1 MTPTA
6 VSGIIFANSRDE
18 ALGRMTNLRSMAA
31 VPFGGRY
38 RLIDFCLSNLVNAGI
53 TNVGII
59 TKANYRSLM
68 DHIESGA
75 FWDLDRKRGGVHLL
89 PPFNISG
96 ARRYH
101 GYVEA
106 LYGAM
111 DFLNR
116 CNSDYIVL
124 CESCYVANV
133 DIAAAVDFHIK
144 NNADIT
150 VVCGAG
156 DSISGVKNLM
166 TLKTDSN
173 CRVFAVD
180 FPTDIKQDDL
190 FSQGILIFSRELL
203 IELVNNAYENGGRNI
218 DVDIIGDRVKDLKV
232 FAFKH
237 SGFAAVMTD
246 IKAYTDANM
255 RLLDRNV
262 RADLFNPERRI
273 MTKNRDDMPTRYG
286 TKASV
291 GNSFIAD
298 GCVIDGTV
306 KNSIIFRG
314 VTVKRGAVV
323 ENCIVMQDC
332 VINQNA
338 ILKNAICDKSVDV
351 GSNTVINGT
360 AEKPIYIEK
369 NQKL

>member
-1 MTPTA
+1 MRPSA
-6 VSGIIFANSRDE
+6 VSGIILANSRDE
-18 ALGRMTNLRSMAA
+18 ALGRMTAMRSMAS

-116 CNSDYIVL
+116 CNSEYIVL
-124 CESCYVANV
+124 CEASAVANV
-133 DIAAAVDFHIK
+133 DISAAVDFHVNK
-144 NNADIT
+144 GADIT
-150 VVCGAG
+150 VVYRRGAEA
-156 DSISGVKNLM
+156 KNIKNIMRL
-166 TLKTDSN
+166 TLDNTDRLVS
-173 CRVFAVD
+173 AD
-180 FPTDIKQDDL
+180 FPENIEKDDL
-190 FSQGILIFSRELL
+190 CSLGILVFGRELL
-203 IELVNNAYENGGRNI
+203 IELINNAYENGGRNI
-218 DVDIIGDRVKDLKV
+218 DVDIIADRISDLNIC
-232 FAFKH
+232 
-237 SGFAAVMTD
+237 GFAHNGFSAVMTD

-255 RLLDRNV
+255 SLLDRSV
-262 RADLFNPERRI
+262 RKDLFNTERRI
-273 MTKNRDDMPTRYG
+273 MTKNRDDMPTRYD
-286 TKASV
+286 TKSIV
-291 GNSFIAD
+291 DNSFVAD
-298 GCVIDGTV
+298 CCVIDGTV
-306 KNSIIFRG
+306 KNSIVFRG
-314 VTVKRGAVV
+314 VTVSKGAYV

-332 VINQNA
+332 VIGENA
-338 ILKNAICDKSVDV
+338 ILQSAICDKKVYVS
-351 GSNTVINGT
+351 SNTVVKGT
-360 AEKPIYIEK
+360 ESKPVYIEK
-369 NQKL
+369 NQKF

>member
-1 MTPTA
+1 MRPSA

-18 ALGRMTNLRSMAA
+18 ALGRMTAVRSMAS

-38 RLIDFCLSNLVNAGI
+38 RLVDFCLSNLVNAGI

-101 GYVEA
+101 GYIEA
-106 LYGAM
+106 LYGAK

-124 CESCYVANV
+124 CESCVAANV
-133 DIAAAVDFHIK
+133 DISAAINFHTMK
-144 NNADIT
+144 NADIT
-150 VVCGAG
+150 VVYRTG
-156 DSISGVKNLM
+156 DEINDAKNMM
-166 TLKTDSN
+166 TLKLDSSD
-173 CRVFAVD
+173 RLVSVD
-180 FPTDIKQDDL
+180 FPSSIAADEL
-190 FSQGILIFSRELL
+190 CSMGIMIFDKELL
-203 IELVNNAYENGGRNI
+203 IELVNNAYENGGKNI
-218 DVDIIGDRVKDLKV
+218 DVDIIADRVNDLNIC
-232 FAFKH
+232 
-237 SGFAAVMTD
+237 GFRHTGFSAVMTD
-246 IKAYTDANM
+246 IMAYTAANM
-255 RLLDRNV
+255 SLLDPDV
-262 RADLFNPERRI
+262 RADLFNPERRS

-286 TKASV
+286 TKSDV
-291 GNSFIAD
+291 KNSFIAD

-314 VTVKRGAVV
+314 VAVKRGAYI
-323 ENCIVMQDC
+323 ENSIVMQDC
-332 VINQNA
+332 VIGENA
-338 ILKNAICDKSVDV
+338 ILQSAICDKKVSV
-351 GSNTVINGT
+351 GSNTVVKGT
-360 AEKPIYIEK
+360 AVKPVYIEK
-369 NQKL
+369 NQKF

>member
-1 MTPTA
+1 MRPSA
-6 VSGIIFANSRDE
+6 VSGIILANSRDE
-18 ALGRMTNLRSMAA
+18 ALGRMTAMRSMAS

-38 RLIDFCLSNLVNAGI
+38 RLVDFCLSNLVNAGI

-116 CNSDYIVL
+116 CNSEYIVL
-124 CESCYVANV
+124 CEGSIVANV
-133 DIAAAVDFHIK
+133 DISAAVDFHISK
-144 NNADIT
+144 GADIT
-150 VVCGAG
+150 VVYRGGAEIA
-156 DSISGVKNLM
+156 DVKNM
-166 TLKTDSN
+166 MRLKVDSSD
-173 CRVFAVD
+173 RLVSVD
-180 FPTDIKQDDL
+180 FPESVGKDDL
-190 FSQGILIFSRELL
+190 CSLGILVFGRELL
-203 IELVNNAYENGGRNI
+203 IELINNAYENGGRNI
-218 DVDIIGDRVKDLKV
+218 DTDIIADRISDLNIC
-232 FAFKH
+232 
-237 SGFAAVMTD
+237 GFGHFGFSAVMTD

-255 RLLDRNV
+255 SLLDREV
-262 RADLFNPERRI
+262 RVDLFNPDRRI

-286 TKASV
+286 TKSIV
-291 GNSFIAD
+291 ENSFVAD

-306 KNSIIFRG
+306 KGSIVFRG
-314 VTVKRGAVV
+314 VTVKKGAYI
-323 ENCIVMQDC
+323 ENSIVMQDC
-332 VINQNA
+332 VIGENA
-338 ILKNAICDKSVDV
+338 ILQSAICDKKVNV
-351 GSNTVINGT
+351 GSNTVVKGT
-360 AEKPIYIEK
+360 KDKPVYLEK
-369 NQKL
+369 NQKF

>member
-1 MTPTA
+1 MRPSA

-18 ALGRMTNLRSMAA
+18 ALGRMTAARSMAS

-38 RLIDFCLSNLVNAGI
+38 RLVDFCLSNLVNAGI

-101 GYVEA
+101 GFVEA

-116 CNSDYIVL
+116 CNSEYIVL
-124 CESCYVANV
+124 CEGSVAANV
-133 DIAAAVDFHIK
+133 DISAAVDFHI
-144 NNADIT
+144 NRGADIT
-150 VVCGAG
+150 VVYRDGAV
-156 DSISGVKNLM
+156 IKNVKNM
-166 TLKTDSN
+166 MRLKLDDSA
-173 CRVFAVD
+173 RLISAE
-180 FPTDIKQDDL
+180 FPENFGQEDL
-190 FSQGILIFSRELL
+190 CSLGILVFGRKLL
-203 IELVNNAYENGGRNI
+203 IELINNAYENGGRNI
-218 DVDIIGDRVKDLKV
+218 DTDIIADRLSDLNICG
-232 FAFKH
+232 FKH
-237 SGFAAVMTD
+237 TGFSAVMTD

-255 RLLDRNV
+255 SLLNREV
-262 RADLFNPERRI
+262 REDLFNPDRCI

-286 TKASV
+286 TKSIV
-291 GNSFIAD
+291 ENSLVAD

-314 VTVKRGAVV
+314 VSVSRGAYI
-323 ENCIVMQDC
+323 ENSILMQDC
-332 VINQNA
+332 VIGENA
-338 ILKNAICDKSVDV
+338 ILQNAICDKSVSV
-351 GSNTVINGT
+351 GSNTVVKGN
-360 AEKPIYIEK
+360 ESQPVYIEK
-369 NQKL
+369 NQKF

>member
-1 MTPTA
+1 MRPSA
-6 VSGIIFANSRDE
+6 VSGIILANSRDE
-18 ALGRMTNLRSMAA
+18 ALGRMTAVRSMAS

-38 RLIDFCLSNLVNAGI
+38 RLVDFCLSNLVNAGI

-124 CESCYVANV
+124 CEGSIAANV
-133 DIAAAVDFHIK
+133 DISAAVDFHINK
-144 NNADIT
+144 NADIT
-150 VVCGAG
+150 VVYRRDAE
-156 DSISGVKNLM
+156 IENVKNMMRIKL
-166 TLKTDSN
+166 DSSD
-173 CRVFAVD
+173 RLVFAD
-180 FPTDIKQDDL
+180 FPESVEKGDL
-190 FSQGILIFSRELL
+190 CSLGILIFGRELL
-203 IELVNNAYENGGRNI
+203 IELINNAYENGGRNI
-218 DVDIIGDRVKDLKV
+218 DSDIIADRINDLNIC
-232 FAFKH
+232 
-237 SGFAAVMTD
+237 GFEHTGFSAVMTD

-255 RLLDRNV
+255 SLLKSEV
-262 RADLFNPERRI
+262 RKDLFNPERKI

-286 TKASV
+286 TKSIV
-291 GNSFIAD
+291 ENSFVAD

-306 KNSIIFRG
+306 KNSIVFRG
-314 VTVKRGAVV
+314 VAVKKGAYI
-323 ENCIVMQDC
+323 ENSIIMQDC
-332 VINQNA
+332 VIGENA
-338 ILKNAICDKSVDV
+338 IVQSAICDKKVTVS
-351 GSNTVINGT
+351 SNTVVKGT
-360 AEKPIYIEK
+360 EGKPVYIEK
-369 NQKL
+369 NQKF

>member
-1 MTPTA
+1 MRASA

-18 ALGRMTNLRSMAA
+18 ALGRMTNVRSMASL
-31 VPFGGRY
+31 PFGGRY

-68 DHIESGA
+68 DHIGSGA
-75 FWDLDRKRGGVHLL
+75 FWDLDRKNGGVHLL

-116 CNSDYIVL
+116 CNSEYIVL
-124 CESCYVANV
+124 CDGCVAANV
-133 DIAAAVDFHIK
+133 DIAAAVDFHINK
-144 NNADIT
+144 NADIT
-150 VVCGAG
+150 VVYRSGTEVKSIKNMMTMKI
-156 DSISGVKNLM
+156 DSSDRLVSVDYPDNIS
-166 TLKTDSN
+166 
-173 CRVFAVD
+173 A
-180 FPTDIKQDDL
+180 DDL
-190 FSQGILIFSRELL
+190 SSLGILIFGRELL

-218 DVDIIGDRVKDLKV
+218 DVDIIADRVKDLNIYG
-232 FAFKH
+232 FKH
-237 SGFAAVMTD
+237 NGFSAIMTD

-255 RLLDRNV
+255 SLLNAGV
-262 RADLFNPERRI
+262 RADLFNQNRRI

-286 TKASV
+286 TKSDV
-291 GNSFIAD
+291 SNSFIAD

-306 KNSIIFRG
+306 KNSIVFRG
-314 VTVKRGAVV
+314 VTVKKGALV
-323 ENCIVMQDC
+323 ENSIIMQDC
-332 VINQNA
+332 VINDNA
-338 ILKNAICDKSVDV
+338 VVKNAICDKSVNV
-351 GSNTVINGT
+351 SSNTMLKGT
-360 AEKPIYIEK
+360 DGKSIYIEK
-369 NQKL
+369 NQKF

>member
-1 MTPTA
+1 MRPSD

-18 ALGRMTNLRSMAA
+18 SLGRMTAVRSMASM
-31 VPFGGRY
+31 PFGGRY
-38 RLIDFCLSNLVNAGI
+38 RLVDFCLSNLVNAGI
-53 TNVGII
+53 TNVGVI

-124 CESCYVANV
+124 CESCVAANV
-133 DIAAAVDFHIK
+133 DISAALDFHTGK
-144 NNADIT
+144 NADIT
-150 VVCGAG
+150 VVYRTGTE
-156 DSISGVKNLM
+156 IKNVKNMM
-166 TLKTDSN
+166 TMKIDSSDML
-173 CRVFAVD
+173 VSVD
-180 FPTDIKQDDL
+180 FPSKVYPDDL
-190 FSQGILIFSRELL
+190 SSLGIMIFGRELL

-218 DVDIIGDRVKDLKV
+218 DTDIIADRIADLNICG
-232 FAFKH
+232 FCH
-237 SGFAAVMTD
+237 SGFAAIMTGA
-246 IKAYTDANM
+246 KAYTAANM
-255 RLLDRNV
+255 SLLNPDV

-286 TKASV
+286 TKSDV
-291 GNSFIAD
+291 SDSFIAD
-298 GCVIDGTV
+298 GCVIDGSV

-314 VTVKRGAVV
+314 VSVKRGAVV
-323 ENCIVMQDC
+323 ENSIVMQDC
-332 VINQNA
+332 VIGENA
-338 ILKNAICDKSVDV
+338 IINNVICDKSVTV
-351 GSNTVINGT
+351 SANTILKGRPEEST
-360 AEKPIYIEK
+360 YIEK
-369 NQKL
+369 NQKF

>member
-1 MTPTA
+1 MRLSS

-18 ALGRMTNLRSMAA
+18 ALGRMTNVRSMASL
-31 VPFGGRY
+31 PFGGRY

-75 FWDLDRKRGGVHLL
+75 FWDLDRKRGGVHIL

-124 CESCYVANV
+124 CDGCVAANV
-133 DIAAAVDFHIK
+133 DISAAVKFHISK
-144 NNADIT
+144 KADIT
-150 VVCGAG
+150 VVYRIGYALN
-156 DSISGVKNLM
+156 DVNNMMRMKLDINDRLVS
-166 TLKTDSN
+166 
-173 CRVFAVD
+173 VD
-180 FPTDIKQDDL
+180 FPKNIEADDL
-190 FSQGILIFSRELL
+190 SSLGILIFGRELL
-203 IELVNNAYENGGRNI
+203 IELINNAYENGGRNI
-218 DVDIIGDRVKDLKV
+218 DVDIIADRISDLNIC
-232 FAFKH
+232 
-237 SGFAAVMTD
+237 GFRHDGFSAIMTD
-246 IKAYTDANM
+246 VKAYTDANM
-255 RLLDRNV
+255 SLLKKDV
-262 RADLFNPERRI
+262 RADLFNQNRRI

-286 TKASV
+286 TKAAV
-291 GNSFIAD
+291 KNSFVAD
-298 GCVIDGTV
+298 GCVIDGIV

-314 VTVKRGAVV
+314 VTVNRGANI
-323 ENCIVMQDC
+323 ENSIVMQDC
-332 VINQNA
+332 IIGENAVLQNA
-338 ILKNAICDKSVDV
+338 VLDKAVKVSNNTVVKGTADKS
-351 GSNTVINGT
+351 
-360 AEKPIYIEK
+360 IYIEK
-369 NQKL
+369 NQEF

>member
-1 MTPTA
+1 MRASA

-18 ALGRMTNLRSMAA
+18 AVGRMTNFRSMASL
-31 VPFGGRY
+31 PFGGRY

-53 TNVGII
+53 TDVGII

-116 CNSDYIVL
+116 CNSEYIVL
-124 CESCYVANV
+124 CDGCVVANV
-133 DIAAAVDFHIK
+133 DISSAVDFHINK
-144 NNADIT
+144 NADIT
-150 VVCGAG
+150 VIYRSGEKIENVNNMMTMTVDNDDRLVSVGFP
-156 DSISGVKNLM
+156 SEISKDELSS
-166 TLKTDSN
+166 L
-173 CRVFAVD
+173 
-180 FPTDIKQDDL
+180 
-190 FSQGILIFSRELL
+190 GILIFKRELL

-218 DVDIIGDRVKDLKV
+218 DVDIIADRINDLKIY
-232 FAFKH
+232 
-237 SGFAAVMTD
+237 GFRHNGFSAIMTD
-246 IKAYTDANM
+246 MKAYTAANM
-255 RLLDRNV
+255 SLLDKDV
-262 RADLFNPERRI
+262 RADLFNPHRRV

-286 TKASV
+286 TKADV
-291 GNSFIAD
+291 KNSFVAD
-298 GCVIDGTV
+298 GCVIDGEV
-306 KNSIIFRG
+306 SGSILFRG
-314 VTVKRGAVV
+314 VTVKKGAVV
-323 ENCIVMQDC
+323 KNSIIMQDC
-332 VINQNA
+332 IIGENA
-338 ILKNAICDKSVDV
+338 ILHDVICDKSVIV
-351 GSNTVINGT
+351 SNNTMLKGT
-360 AEKPIYIEK
+360 ADKALYIEK

>member
-1 MTPTA
+1 MRPSA

-18 ALGRMTNLRSMAA
+18 ALGRMTAVRSMAS

-38 RLIDFCLSNLVNAGI
+38 RLVDFCLSNLVNAGI

-101 GYVEA
+101 GYIEA
-106 LYGAM
+106 LYGAK

-124 CESCYVANV
+124 CESCVAANV
-133 DIAAAVDFHIK
+133 DISAAVNFHISK
-144 NNADIT
+144 GADIT
-150 VVCGAG
+150 VVYQCGAEMEN
-156 DSISGVKNLM
+156 VRNMM
-166 TLKTDSN
+166 TLKLDSSD
-173 CRVFAVD
+173 RLVSAD
-180 FPTDIKQDDL
+180 FPYNIGKDDL
-190 FSQGILIFSRELL
+190 SNLGIMVFGKKLL
-203 IELVNNAYENGGRNI
+203 IELVNNAYENGGKNI
-218 DVDIIGDRVKDLKV
+218 DVDIIADRVNDLNICG
-232 FAFKH
+232 FRH
-237 SGFAAVMTD
+237 SGFSAVMTG
-246 IKAYTDANM
+246 IKAYTAANM
-255 RLLDRNV
+255 SLLDPNV

-286 TKASV
+286 TKAIV
-291 GNSFIAD
+291 KNSFIAD

-314 VTVKRGAVV
+314 VAVKRGAYI
-323 ENCIVMQDC
+323 ENSIVMQDC
-332 VINQNA
+332 VIGENA
-338 ILKNAICDKSVDV
+338 ILQSAICDKKVSV
-351 GSNTVINGT
+351 GSNTVVKGT
-360 AEKPIYIEK
+360 AVKPVYIEK
-369 NQKL
+369 NQKF